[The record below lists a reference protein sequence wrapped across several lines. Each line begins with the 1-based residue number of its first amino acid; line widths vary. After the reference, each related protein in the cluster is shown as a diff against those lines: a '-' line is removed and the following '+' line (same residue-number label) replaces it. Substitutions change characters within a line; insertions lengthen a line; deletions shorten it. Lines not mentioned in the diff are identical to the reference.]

1 MILKTDLNSVKRI
14 ARHKRKRVKEM
25 LSNGKNIYKNIKE
38 HENEINYDLYDL
50 TQKETGFKRLVFVL
64 NILYPGKIGRDFK
77 MTTGHS
83 HKHQDEFYLFIRGSG
98 KMVLIDPKKKKY
110 VFKVKPNDLIIVP
123 GGYWHRVINTGNKKM
138 VFLNFFE
145 GKLPFSRK

>member
-1 MILKTDLNSVKRI
+1 MILKTDINSVKSV
-14 ARHKRKRVKEM
+14 ARHKRKKVKEM
-25 LSNGKNIYKNIKE
+25 LSNGKNIYKNIKG

-50 TQKETGFKRLVFVL
+50 VKEQTSFKRLVFVL

-83 HKHQDEFYLFIRGSG
+83 HEHQDEFYLFIKGNG
-98 KMVLIDPKKKKY
+98 KMVLISQKKKKHI
-110 VFKVKPNDLIIVP
+110 FKVKPNDLIIVP
-123 GGYWHRVINTGNKKM
+123 GGYWHRVINTGKKKM
-138 VFLNFFE
+138 TFLNFFE